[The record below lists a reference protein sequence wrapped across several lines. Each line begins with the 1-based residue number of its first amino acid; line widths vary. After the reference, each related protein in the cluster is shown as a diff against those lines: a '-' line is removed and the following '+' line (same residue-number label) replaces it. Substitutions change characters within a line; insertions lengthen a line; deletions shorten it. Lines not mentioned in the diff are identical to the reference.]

1 MKTLQIS
8 EEKALELY
16 KDGSDEL
23 KAILEESFGKD
34 FFGME
39 ITNRIKTYEDACAE
53 LGINPLDETKLIG
66 LGLSK
71 HDIVYA
77 KLTTV
82 IEALNEGWV
91 VDVYD
96 KMLYGWV
103 PSFCLSR
110 TQISLAFD
118 VSNYHW
124 VSWSA
129 NSGSRLYLK
138 SKELSDYC
146 GQQFLDLWKEFL
158 L

>member
-1 MKTLQIS
+1 MNRRRYWKS
-8 EEKALELY
+8 F
-16 KDGSDEL
+16 
-23 KAILEESFGKD
+23 FGKD
-34 FFGME
+34 FFELE
-39 ITNRIKTYEDACAE
+39 ITGRIKTYEDACTE

-82 IEALNEGWV
+82 VEALNEGWV
-91 VDVYD
+91 VEVYD
-96 KMLYGWV
+96 RTSYGWV

-110 TQISLAFD
+110 TQTSLAFD
-118 VSNYHW
+118 VSNYYW
-124 VSWSA
+124 VGWSA